1 MENLK
6 QNMFKVNNTWSY
18 LKGGSNPD
26 KEKYL
31 FKLQDTIKKEFL
43 KDMGR
48 VKSYNFDDNDNTKVN
63 FKCKDFTIEVQY
75 HFINHMNRGSWFK
88 LIDIIKIL
96 NK

>member
-18 LKGGSNPD
+18 LKGGSN
-26 KEKYL
+26 
-31 FKLQDTIKKEFL
+31 FL